1 MNAIRSLSALVAAAV
16 LCLALLGCAAADPAV
31 QSTENAISA
40 IGDVD
45 LSSRDAISAAREAY
59 DGLSDTQR
67 EKVENADK
75 LTEAEALWED
85 EYGAKLSQV
94 VSAISAIGKVTLESE
109 AAVSHAESLYNLLST
124 DEKVL
129 VENRDDLFAARKEL
143 SRLEEEEA
151 AKPKPFAI
159 GDSVDSGKWHVE
171 LVDAYTSTEVAD
183 ANALTSFVSESGTFV
198 VLEFDMLA
206 DPGTRDTIDEKVL
219 TDICARWNGQEYRN
233 FDMQYAPG
241 ALFMSAKNTIFDWT
255 GTLHLYLFAEL
266 PREALGDL
274 VTVDLKVLGE
284 NKQAVIQ

>member
-1 MNAIRSLSALVAAAV
+1 MRFWAAPQRIPPFSQPRTRS
-16 LCLALLGCAAADPAV
+16 PP
-31 QSTENAISA
+31 
-40 IGDVD
+40 IGDVG

-59 DGLSDTQR
+59 DGLSDAQR
-67 EKVENADK
+67 EKVGNADK

-129 VENRDDLFAARKEL
+129 VENRDELFAARKEL
-143 SRLEEEEA
+143 SKLEEEA

-241 ALFMSAKNTIFDWT
+241 SSSCRLRTPSST
-255 GTLHLYLFAEL
+255 G
-266 PREALGDL
+266 RERCTFTCSPSFRGKRLA
-274 VTVDLKVLGE
+274 TS
-284 NKQAVIQ
+284 

>member
-1 MNAIRSLSALVAAAV
+1 MNAIRSLSALVAAAA

-40 IGDVD
+40 IGDVG

-59 DGLSDTQR
+59 DGLSDAQR
-67 EKVENADK
+67 EKVGNADK

-94 VSAISAIGKVTLESE
+94 ASAISAIGKVTLESE

-129 VENRDDLFAARKEL
+129 VENRDDLFAARKAL
-143 SRLEEEEA
+143 SSLEEEEA

-206 DPGTRDTIDEKVL
+206 DPGTCDTIDEKVL
-219 TDICARWNGQEYRN
+219 TDICARWNGQEYGN

-241 ALFMSAKNTIFDWT
+241 ALFVSAKNTIFDWT

>member
-1 MNAIRSLSALVAAAV
+1 MNAIRSLSALVAAAA

-40 IGDVD
+40 IGDVG

-59 DGLSDTQR
+59 DGLSDAQR
-67 EKVENADK
+67 EKVGNADK

-94 VSAISAIGKVTLESE
+94 ASAISAIGKVTLESE

-129 VENRDDLFAARKEL
+129 VENRDDLFAARKAL
-143 SRLEEEEA
+143 SSLEEEA

-219 TDICARWNGQEYRN
+219 TDICARWNGQEYGN

-241 ALFMSAKNTIFDWT
+241 ALFVSAKNTVFDWT

-284 NKQAVIQ
+284 NKQAVIR

>member
-1 MNAIRSLSALVAAAV
+1 MNAMRSLSALVAAAA

-59 DGLSDTQR
+59 DGLSDAQR

-85 EYGAKLSQV
+85 EYGAKLSEV

-109 AAVSHAESLYNLLST
+109 AAISHAESLYNLLST
-124 DEKVL
+124 DEKLL
-129 VENRDDLFAARKEL
+129 VENRDDLFAARKAL
-143 SRLEEEEA
+143 SRLEEEA

-159 GDSVDSGKWHVE
+159 GDSADSGKWHVE

-206 DPGTRDTIDEKVL
+206 DSGTRDTIDEKVL
-219 TDICARWNGQEYRN
+219 TDICARWNGQEYKN

>member
-1 MNAIRSLSALVAAAV
+1 MNAIRSLSALVAAAA

-40 IGDVD
+40 IGDVG

-59 DGLSDTQR
+59 DGLSDAQR
-67 EKVENADK
+67 EKVGNADK

-143 SRLEEEEA
+143 SKLEEEEA

-206 DPGTRDTIDEKVL
+206 DPGTRDAIDEKVL

-241 ALFMSAKNTIFDWT
+241 IFFMSAKNTIFDWT